1 MSLFRP
7 AAGTGATPGAL
18 ADIARIEAIWSQ
30 TRERFG
36 AGGPYLFGA
45 EFGNADAMYAPVVCR
60 LLTYQPPLSAAA
72 QAYCRAVR
80 AQPLVAEWYDKAAAE
95 PAEWFIER
103 YEQP

>member
-1 MSLFRP
+1 
-7 AAGTGATPGAL
+7 
-18 ADIARIEAIWSQ
+18 
-30 TRERFG
+30 
-36 AGGPYLFGA
+36 
-45 EFGNADAMYAPVVCR
+45 MYAPVVCR